1 MSRIINFFKEVKTEL
16 FKIVWP
22 TRQDAIRYT
31 IIVIVFSLTLSVI
44 LGAADFGL
52 LKGIEALLNK

>member
-1 MSRIINFFKEVKTEL
+1 MSKFFQFFRDVRSEITKV
-16 FKIVWP
+16 IWP

-31 IIVIVFSLTLSVI
+31 LTVIVFSLVLAAI

-52 LKGIEALLNK
+52 LKGFEALIK